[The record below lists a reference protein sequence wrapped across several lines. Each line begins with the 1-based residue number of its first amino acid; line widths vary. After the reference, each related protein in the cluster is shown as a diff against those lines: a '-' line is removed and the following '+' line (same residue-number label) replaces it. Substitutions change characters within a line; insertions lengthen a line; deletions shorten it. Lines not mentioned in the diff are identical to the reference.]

1 MPTRP
6 RLSWNPIRF
15 VTSFVTEGRPAI
27 EEWLALAGRLGLPCV
42 EIYHGLL
49 PSKELAAIRRV
60 RRVLDGYGLCVSM
73 YTCAS
78 DFAHPDP
85 AERERQLAH
94 MVEEVERAR
103 ILGAPVVR
111 VTAGCRHDGV
121 PREEALRWAAE
132 GLTRLAEQT
141 ASSCVQLGL
150 ENHYQD
156 RLWTAPDVVFHT
168 EAFLELFD
176 MLRETPVGVNFD
188 CSNQLM
194 TGDDPLRVLEV
205 VKHRVCHVHASDR
218 QPGQYAHS
226 VIGEG
231 SVAFDPLLSCLAEI
245 SYAGCISLEDG
256 NPEGDEGTRR
266 AIAFMQARIEEH
278 WG

>member
-1 MPTRP
+1 MPARP

-15 VTSFVTEGRPAI
+15 VPSFVAEGRPTI
-27 EEWLALAGRLGLPCV
+27 EEWLALAHDFGLPCV
-42 EIYHGLL
+42 EVYYGFL
-49 PSKELAAIRRV
+49 PSKEPEAIRQV
-60 RRVLDGYGLCVSM
+60 RRVLDRYELCVSM

-85 AERERQLAH
+85 AERERQLTH
-94 MVEEVERAR
+94 MIEEVERAR
-103 ILGAPVVR
+103 VLQAPVVR
-111 VTAGCRHDGV
+111 VTTGCRHEGV
-121 PREEALRWAAE
+121 PRDQALRWAAE

-141 ASSCVQLGL
+141 ASSGVRLGL

-168 EAFLELFD
+168 AEFLELLG
-176 MLRETPVGVNFD
+176 MLRDTPLGVNFD

-194 TGDDPLRVLEV
+194 TGDDPMRVLEV

-218 QPGQYAHS
+218 QPGRYAHS

-231 SVAFDPLLSCLAEI
+231 SVQFDPILACLAGI
-245 SYAGCISLEDG
+245 GYAGCISLEDG

-266 AIAFMQARIEEH
+266 AIAFMQRKIEEH